1 MNALNIPTLTLGQ
14 LREDLKALDACTAY
28 YPTNIISLAVVC
40 GEVLAEFDT
49 SEEDQLREELK
60 IASAEVE
67 SANEEATAADERAST
82 AEEKCEALLQ
92 EMDEIRD
99 TLNPDE
105 SITSYRERAIAA
117 EAGHAQMTQYMREMR
132 RALEEAQAETKAL
145 RTRKGVPAGVFKQ
158 VHRIFTLLNYVS
170 RSAIHKQHSE
180 EAAAILKDIQ
190 NS

>member
-1 MNALNIPTLTLGQ
+1 MNALTAPTLTLGQ

-67 SANEEATAADERAST
+67 SANAEATAADERAST
-82 AEEKCEALLQ
+82 AEEKSEALLQ
-92 EMDEIRD
+92 EMDALKD
-99 TLNPDE
+99 PSANGE
-105 SITSYRERAIAA
+105 SVHSYRQRAIHAA
-117 EAGHAQMTQYMREMR
+117 EMQDQYLQRMREMR
-132 RALEEAQAETKAL
+132 RALEEAQTETKAL

-170 RSAIHKQHSE
+170 RSAIHKQHAE
-180 EAAAILKDIQ
+180 EAAAILKDI